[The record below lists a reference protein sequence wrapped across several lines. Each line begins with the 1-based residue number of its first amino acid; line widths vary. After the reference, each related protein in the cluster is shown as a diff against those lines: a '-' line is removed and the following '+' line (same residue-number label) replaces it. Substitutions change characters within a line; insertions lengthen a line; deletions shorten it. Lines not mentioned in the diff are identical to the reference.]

1 MRHSNRLSKQL
12 KDNQITYNDQKTLC
26 ITIPI
31 QETLHLPPAS
41 LLRLRPPTAGSSF
54 FPPLRRPIRLH
65 WPNCLRNFVA
75 YHLGQI
81 MQESLKRKFH
91 VSSSSSNNR
100 MRIDLEDLPWDPA
113 ERKPILS
120 YDVNQR
126 DEIRRAYLNKGPCQ
140 PQGHV
145 FPKRDIGGRM
155 RQFNPDWFKEFGC
168 WLEYSVKLDAVFCL
182 VCYLFKESGQKDAFV
197 TDGYNGWN
205 KKDRLGIHVGVPF
218 NLSQK
223 HKIEYR
229 IRLST
234 SVILAKALLNGA
246 LPFRGHDESESSS
259 YKGHFL
265 EFLKLLGELN
275 ESIGKVI
282 LGNAPG
288 NNQMTSP
295 KIQKDICNCFA
306 QEVLKQIFEELA
318 DDVFSILVD
327 ESRDISKKEQMAV
340 VLRYVDKHGVI
351 KERFIGL
358 VHVME
363 TSALSL
369 KSGIDDLFSRYN
381 LSLARV
387 RGQGYDGASNMA
399 VISNNY

>member
-1 MRHSNRLSKQL
+1 
-12 KDNQITYNDQKTLC
+12 
-26 ITIPI
+26 
-31 QETLHLPPAS
+31 
-41 LLRLRPPTAGSSF
+41 
-54 FPPLRRPIRLH
+54 
-65 WPNCLRNFVA
+65 
-75 YHLGQI
+75 

-91 VSSSSSNNR
+91 VSSSSNNR
-100 MRIDLEDLPWDPA
+100 MKIHLEDLPWDPP

-126 DEIRRAYLNKGPCQ
+126 DEIRWAYLNNGPCQ

-145 FPKRDIGGRM
+145 FPKRDIGGRL
-155 RQFNPDWFKEFGC
+155 RQFSLDWFKEFGC
-168 WLEYSVKLDAVFCL
+168 WLEYSVKSDAVFCL
-182 VCYLFKESGQKDAFV
+182 VCYLFKESCQKYAFM
-197 TDGYNGWN
+197 THGYNGWN
-205 KKDRLGIHVGVPF
+205 KKDRLGIHVGKPNSF
-218 NLSQK
+218 HNKALQKYDDLRKPKQSISSAFQKHGQPSQK

-234 SVILAKALLNGA
+234 SIILAKALLNGA
-246 LPFRGHDESESSS
+246 LPFCGHDESESSI

-282 LGNAPG
+282 LGNDPW

-318 DDVFSILVD
+318 DDVFSISVD

-340 VLRYVDKHGVI
+340 LLRYVDKYGVI

-369 KSGIDDLFSRYN
+369 NKVLMIYFLD
-381 LSLARV
+381 
-387 RGQGYDGASNMA
+387 
-399 VISNNY
+399 II